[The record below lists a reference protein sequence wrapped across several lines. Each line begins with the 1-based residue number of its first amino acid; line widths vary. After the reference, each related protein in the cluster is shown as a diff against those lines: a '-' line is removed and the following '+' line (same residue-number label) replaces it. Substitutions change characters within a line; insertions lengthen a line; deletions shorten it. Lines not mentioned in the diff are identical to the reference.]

1 VVLERKWWFWN
12 GSGGS
17 GTEVVMELATS
28 GNLNLKTESLMG

>member
-1 VVLERKWWFWN
+1 LKNNTYGLN

-17 GTEVVMELATS
+17 GTEVVLEHATS

>member
-1 VVLERKWWFWN
+1 LKNNTHGLN